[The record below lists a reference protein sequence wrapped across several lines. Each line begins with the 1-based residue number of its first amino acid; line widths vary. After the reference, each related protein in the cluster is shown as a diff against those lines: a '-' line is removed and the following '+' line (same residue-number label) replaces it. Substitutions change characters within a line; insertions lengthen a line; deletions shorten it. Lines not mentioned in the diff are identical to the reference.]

1 MIWEEKIMLTNLWS
15 GIFDNTTV
23 STIGIGNFLAC
34 VLTALVVGLLLS
46 LACSY
51 RSRFSKSFLLTLTIL
66 PMLVAVVIMMVNG
79 NIGAGVAVAGAFSL
93 IRFRSNPGTA
103 KEIAALFGAMAA
115 GLITGMGYLAIAI
128 FFTLIVCLVM
138 VICERAGFLF
148 AKKDNCFRVLTIT
161 IPESLNYS
169 EIFDEVF
176 GRYVNSQELVHVKTS
191 NMGSLYKLT
200 YEIEEKDPSSE
211 KEMIDELRCRNGNLE
226 ISVSRQVRNVEGL

>member
-1 MIWEEKIMLTNLWS
+1 MLTNLWN

-23 STIGIGNFLAC
+23 TAIGIGGFLSC
-34 VLTALVVGLLLS
+34 VLVSLIIGLLLS
-46 LACSY
+46 LAYSY
-51 RSRFSKSFLLTLTIL
+51 RSRFSKSFLLTLAIL

-93 IRFRSNPGTA
+93 VRFRSNPGTA
-103 KEIAALFGAMAA
+103 REIASLFGAMAA
-115 GLITGMGYLAIAI
+115 GLIAGMGYLAIAVL
-128 FFTLIVCLVM
+128 FTLIVCLVM
-138 VICERAGFLF
+138 VVYERFDFGSR
-148 AKKDNCFRVLTIT
+148 KTDNRFKVLTVT

-169 EIFDEVF
+169 EVFDDVF
-176 GRYVNSQELVHVKTS
+176 VRYVNHHDLVHVKTT

-226 ISVSRQVRNVEGL
+226 ISVSRQARIIEGL